1 MRTKDPDK
9 QNRIKEALVQMILT
23 EGIQGT
29 SVSKIARA
37 AQVSPAT
44 IYVYYSN
51 KEEMLAEVFR
61 EYSHQ
66 SYHYLMHRIRAQM
79 PAEELIESIVRGY
92 YEYTVCHGD
101 VFSFVEQCSRCPTLM
116 EMVCEEECCCDLFRL
131 IHEYQA
137 RGEIKE
143 YSDAVLSALLFPPV
157 RFLAS
162 GKKAQSMEI
171 DQTLT
176 ELIRALD
183 ELLIAK

>member
-9 QNRIKEALVQMILT
+9 QHRIKEALVQMILT

-29 SVSKIARA
+29 SVSKIAKA

-44 IYVYYSN
+44 IYVYYES

-66 SYHYLMHRIRAQM
+66 SYHYLMGRIRPQM
-79 PAEELIESIVRGY
+79 TGAELIESIVRGY
-92 YEYTVCHGD
+92 FDYTVCHED

-116 EMVCEEECCCDLFRL
+116 EMVCEEECCCDVFGL
-131 IHEYQA
+131 IHEYQR
-137 RGEIKE
+137 RGEIRT
-143 YSDAVLSALLFPPV
+143 YSDTVMSALLLSPV

-162 GKKAQSMEI
+162 GKKVQDM

-176 ELIRALD
+176 ELVGALT
-183 ELLIAK
+183 ELLVAK